1 MMNEID
7 YDYVISRSRDTN
19 QIDLQRFETRTE
31 AQMYLNDKQN
41 EGWDSIRLKVSD
53 LELFNF
59 FN

>member
-1 MMNEID
+1 MKEID

-19 QIDLQRFETRTE
+19 QIDLQRFETKTE
-31 AQMYLNDKQN
+31 AQMYLNQKQN
-41 EGWDSIRLKVSD
+41 LDWDGIILKKSD

>member
-1 MMNEID
+1 MKEID

-41 EGWDSIRLKVSD
+41 EGWDSIRLKRSD

>member
-1 MMNEID
+1 MKDID

-19 QIDLQRFETRTE
+19 QIDLQRFQTKTE
-31 AQMYLNDKQN
+31 ARMYLNDKQN
-41 EGWDSIRLKVSD
+41 QDWDSIRLKRSD

>member
-1 MMNEID
+1 MKEID

-19 QIDLQRFETRTE
+19 QIDLQRFETKTE

-41 EGWDSIRLKVSD
+41 EGWDSIRLKKSD

>member
-1 MMNEID
+1 MKDID

-19 QIDLQRFETRTE
+19 QIDLQRFETKTE
-31 AQMYLNDKQN
+31 ARMYLNDRQN
-41 EGWDSIRLKVSD
+41 EGYDGIILKKSD

>member
-1 MMNEID
+1 MI
-7 YDYVISRSRDTN
+7 ISRSRDTN

-41 EGWDSIRLKVSD
+41 EGWDSIRLKKSD

>member
-1 MMNEID
+1 MEEID

-41 EGWDSIRLKVSD
+41 QDWDSIRLKKSD

>member
-1 MMNEID
+1 MNEVD

-19 QIDLQRFETRTE
+19 QIDLQRFQTKTE
-31 AQMYLNDKQN
+31 ARMYLNDRQN
-41 EGWDSIRLKVSD
+41 EGYDGIILKKSD

>member
-1 MMNEID
+1 MKEID

-19 QIDLQRFETRTE
+19 QIDLQRFETKTE

-41 EGWDSIRLKVSD
+41 EGWDSIRLKISD

>member
-1 MMNEID
+1 MGDVD

-19 QIDLQRFETRTE
+19 QIDLQRFETKTE

-41 EGWDSIRLKVSD
+41 EGWDSIRLKKSD

>member
-1 MMNEID
+1 MKEID

>member
-1 MMNEID
+1 MMNEVD

-19 QIDLQRFETRTE
+19 QIDLQRFETKTE

-41 EGWDSIRLKVSD
+41 EGWDSIRLKKSD

>member
-1 MMNEID
+1 MGEID

-41 EGWDSIRLKVSD
+41 EDWDSIRLKRSD